1 MTKQEEITA
10 WRTLLKSLSED
21 SYTFT
26 YVRDQI
32 DTIEQS
38 INGDLL
44 PELNGGETLSRYADR
59 VMKKLNEETLQCEE
73 RVAEAKEKAEIIVQG
88 AYDRASALTERTIN
102 EVSSVARQLDFLV
115 EKL

>member
-10 WRTLLKSLSED
+10 WRTLLNSLSED

-32 DTIEQS
+32 DTIEQA

-59 VMKKLNEETLQCEE
+59 VMEKLKEETLKCEE
-73 RVAEAKEKAEIIVQG
+73 RVAEAKKTAEIIVEG
-88 AYDRASALTERTIN
+88 AHDRASALTERTIN
-102 EVSSVARQLDFLV
+102 EISSISRQLDFLV

>member
-1 MTKQEEITA
+1 MTKQEEIAA
-10 WRTLLKSLSED
+10 WRKLLKSLSED

-59 VMKKLNEETLQCEE
+59 VTEKLHAQTLQCKELVTE
-73 RVAEAKEKAEIIVQG
+73 AEEKAERIVKE
-88 AYDRASALTERTIN
+88 AYDKAEAITDRTIT
-102 EVSSVARQLDFLV
+102 EISSVSRQLDFLI